1 MDLYIILMI
10 ITLICSELSN
20 KTILKTMIQSRELS
34 ILNKIKLMF
43 TKKQEKK
50 DDEIKE
56 IINIEEL
63 PSRLE
68 IKINE
73 LNALKRQLKNEI
85 SKKVSCFEIETN
97 EKIVDLENIDISQRK
112 EYDKIKIIVK
122 DNLNIYISHL
132 KRTIDNI
139 KKAEHEVIENYIIR
153 IFQTLNE
160 FNKISSKPFEK
171 ATILIG
177 EELGNTKAIVI
188 SFIQDINKIVG
199 DNNFIFEKNK
209 SYGIIGNLLSESKQL
224 NSLYMEIDNKLLG
237 SNINLENAKAE
248 QNILNSKLSEI
259 KETDSFKEYAQ
270 EKLNYKNRLYFL
282 ESEIQV
288 INEKLK
294 LKLLLKKFHHNK
306 KIDELVRDY
315 INNFKNA
322 LKEDK
327 ELNIINI
334 LDEDNKKLAFK
345 LREIQ
350 NTLISLHPLSP
361 TKIDKEI
368 SIFEE
373 KINESGAY
381 IINLENS
388 IKNENKI
395 KEKIS
400 IKLQKINSDLMEKSK
415 LLF

>member
-361 TKIDKEI
+361 TKI
-368 SIFEE
+368 
-373 KINESGAY
+373 NESGAY

-400 IKLQKINSDLMEKSK
+400 IKLQKINSDLMEESK
-415 LLF
+415 LLFN

>member
-1 MDLYIILMI
+1 MDL
-10 ITLICSELSN
+10 
-20 KTILKTMIQSRELS
+20 
-34 ILNKIKLMF
+34 LNKIKLIF
-43 TKKQEKK
+43 TGEQEKK

-400 IKLQKINSDLMEKSK
+400 IKLQKINSDLMEESK
-415 LLF
+415 LLFN